1 MNERRL
7 IPLDVR
13 LMNLCAAILFVGVAV
28 AFVVGLVREVLRSPA
43 GAVAGITIESGMA
56 KVNALSLRANA
67 VPRLSGNF
75 VTMDLQLAR
84 ASFEQ
89 VPWVRRAVVQREF
102 PNRLRVRL
110 EEHVPVALWGE
121 EGENRMVNTHGE
133 VFEANAGDVDVA
145 ALVRFIGPESQAVRV
160 FEMHKVLA
168 PVFSKIDWDV
178 ESLELTAR
186 GGWRVQMVEGASM
199 ELGRG
204 ELTEVRARIER
215 FVRTIESVTSRYGRS
230 VSDVETVDLR
240 YADGYAL
247 RIRGVGRVDTAAAPT
262 PSAAARTQQR

>member
-1 MNERRL
+1 MNERRM

-43 GAVAGITIESGMA
+43 GAGAGITIERGMA
-56 KVNALSLRANA
+56 KGNAPSLRANA
-67 VPRLSGNF
+67 APRLSGKF
-75 VTMDLQLAR
+75 VTMDLQSAR